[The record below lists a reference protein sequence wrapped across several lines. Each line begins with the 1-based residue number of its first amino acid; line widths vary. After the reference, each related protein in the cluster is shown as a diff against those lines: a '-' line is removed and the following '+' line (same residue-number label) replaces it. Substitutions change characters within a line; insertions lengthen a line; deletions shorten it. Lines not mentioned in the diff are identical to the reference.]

1 MTSFLHLVNEYEQ
14 LLESGK
20 NPDEAEKKKQ
30 FLIDLDAKLWKEECG
45 GEEVENLVRKAST
58 LERRKSLDM
67 AMKKDHSHHEWEMQ
81 HTGENFGHDDE
92 TAALEAKLA
101 RKHIRIATM
110 TDLSKLKNKIKQSLS
125 VHSLKGSSH

>member
-1 MTSFLHLVNEYEQ
+1 M
-14 LLESGK
+14 
-20 NPDEAEKKKQ
+20 
-30 FLIDLDAKLWKEECG
+30 I
-45 GEEVENLVRKAST
+45 RKAST
-58 LERRKSLDM
+58 LERRKSMDM
-67 AMKKDHSHHEWEMQ
+67 ATKKDHSHHEWEMQ

-125 VHSLKGSSH
+125 VHSLKDSSH

>member
-1 MTSFLHLVNEYEQ
+1 M
-14 LLESGK
+14 ESGK
-20 NPDEAEKKKQ
+20 NPDEAERKKQ
-30 FLIDLDAKLWKEECG
+30 FLIDLDANLWKEECG

-58 LERRKSLDM
+58 LERNKSISV
-67 AMKKDHSHHEWEMQ
+67 ATKKDHSHSEWEMQ

-92 TAALEAKLA
+92 TAAIEAKLA

-125 VHSLKGSSH
+125 VHSMKDSSH